1 MDELKTLAEAAGYE
15 VVGSLE
21 QVTHPRSRFQIGS
34 GKVEE
39 LAEMAKELNAERIVF
54 GNELKI
60 NQVYN
65 IAKAMGVEVIDR
77 LQLILE
83 IFQKRAST
91 EEANLQIE
99 LARWRHELA
108 HARQKVRLAR
118 LGEQPGFHGL
128 GKYEVDVYHDSVKR
142 QVLNIEQKLRDIR
155 KTRRLHRTR
164 RQKQGFQSASLAGYT
179 SSGKS
184 TLFNALTKENVPVNV
199 GLFTTLSTTT
209 RAINVHDKKILL
221 TDTVGFIDNLP
232 LTLVEAFYST
242 LEETI
247 LSDLI
252 LLIVDVSEPQ
262 DEIERKLSCCL
273 DTIREI
279 GAGNVSIVIV
289 LNKIDLISVDTLNER
304 TENLKDRLTSI
315 VPISA
320 LYRTNLDLLENEVN
334 KNLIPHIYSFVTL
347 PTTEESLSLL
357 SWIYDHAKVHNVEYE
372 EGFVNV
378 AFGAS
383 PLITEKIR
391 YGTEKLGG
399 VYRLEQ
405 TKNLGSQVKPQV

>member
-21 QVTHPRSRFQIGS
+21 QVTRPSSRFQIGS

-39 LAEMAKELNAERIVF
+39 LAEMAKELNAEKIVF

-60 NQVYN
+60 IQVYN
-65 IAKAMGVEVIDR
+65 LAKAVGVEVIDR

-108 HARQKVRLAR
+108 HARQKVRLTR

-142 QVLNIEQKLRDIR
+142 QVLNIEEKLRDIR

-184 TLFNALTKENVPVNV
+184 TLFNALAVENVPVNV

-252 LLIVDVSEPQ
+252 LLVVDVSEPQ

-279 GAGNVSIVIV
+279 GAGSVPIITV
-289 LNKIDLISVDTLNER
+289 LNKIDLISAETLNER

-320 LYRTNLDLLENEVN
+320 LYRTNLDFLENEMN
-334 KNLIPHIYSFVTL
+334 KNLIHYMYSFVTL
-347 PTTEESLSLL
+347 PTTEKSLSLL
-357 SWIYDHAKVHNVEYE
+357 SWIYDHAKVQNVEYE

-383 PLITEKIR
+383 PQITEKIR
-391 YGTEKLGG
+391 YDTEKLGG
-399 VYRLEQ
+399 VFRLGQ
-405 TKNLGSQVKPQV
+405 TENLGSQVKPQV

>member
-21 QVTHPRSRFQIGS
+21 QVAHPRSRFLIGS

-39 LAEMAKELNAERIVF
+39 LAEMAKELKAEKIVF

-60 NQVYN
+60 IQVYN
-65 IAKAMGVEVIDR
+65 LAKAVGVEVIDR

-118 LGEQPGFHGL
+118 TGEQPGFHGL
-128 GKYEVDVYHDSVKR
+128 GEYEVDVYHDSVKR
-142 QVLNIEQKLRDIR
+142 QVLSIEAKLRDIR
-155 KTRRLHRTR
+155 KTRRLHRTSR
-164 RQKQGFQSASLAGYT
+164 RKHGFQSVSLAGYT
-179 SSGKS
+179 GSGKS
-184 TLFNALTKENVPVNV
+184 TLFNALAGGDIPVNV

-209 RAINVHDKKILL
+209 RSIRVNGEEVLL

-242 LEETI
+242 LEETV

-252 LLIVDVSEPQ
+252 LLVIDVSEPQ
-262 DEIERKLSCCL
+262 DEVERKLSCCL

-279 GAGNVSIVIV
+279 GAGSVPIIAVLNKVDLVSAEILNEKTAELKNRLSNIVSISALHKTNLGLLEKEMTGYLVHRMNSIVI
-289 LNKIDLISVDTLNER
+289 
-304 TENLKDRLTSI
+304 
-315 VPISA
+315 
-320 LYRTNLDLLENEVN
+320 
-334 KNLIPHIYSFVTL
+334 L
-347 PTTEESLSLL
+347 PTTGKSLSLL
-357 SWIYDHAKVHNVEYE
+357 SWIFDHAVVKDVKYE
-372 EGFVNV
+372 ESTVNV

-383 PLITEKIR
+383 PQITEKIKSNA
-391 YGTEKLGG
+391 EKLGG
-399 VYRLEQ
+399 VFRLEQ
-405 TKNLGSQVKPQV
+405 TEDLGPQVMPQA